1 MPLHHQ
7 IAQQIHAAS
16 SPGSRAHD
24 LIDLQVIVGR
34 GSVDLPRTR
43 ETCVRLFT
51 CRQAQTWPPVVRAGD
66 GWDALYA
73 DQAEGLGV
81 LQSLEDAVA
90 WTDELIEGID
100 RSR

>member
-1 MPLHHQ
+1 MPHDRPLPF
-7 IAQQIHAAS
+7 ALRRR
-16 SPGSRAHD
+16 SPFCGGRK
-24 LIDLQVIVGR
+24 LFVGR
-34 GSVDLPRTR
+34 GPVDLPRTR
-43 ETCVRLFT
+43 ETCVRLFAY
-51 CRQAQTWPPVVRAGD
+51 RQAQTWPPVVRAGD

-90 WTDELIEGID
+90 WANELIERID